1 MLELT
6 PFAFLWLL
14 ISLITGLTYAYVFY
28 RKPTNWSGRLRK
40 ALFVLRALAVTILMF
55 LLLAP
60 LVKQINKTIEKP
72 IILLAQDNSASI
84 ALAKPK
90 KFDLNRYAVQLK
102 LLAQKLGA
110 DYEVQSFS
118 FSDELKKGLD
128 FKCNGKLTDIAAV
141 FRTANNQ
148 LANRN
153 IGAVI
158 LASDGIYNRGAN
170 PQYEH
175 KDLKAPIYTIA
186 LGDTIAKRDLLIAN
200 INYNKLVYVGNQ
212 FQIEVLVEAYQ
223 AKGQTTKL
231 TVSDYSGTVLT
242 QSVVINSNE
251 FRTIIPLILQAGRK
265 GIQRYTVSLSPLD
278 QELSLANNT
287 QTIFIE
293 ALDGK
298 ENVLIIAGSPHPDLS
313 ALKASIDINK
323 NYEAKIVLADQLS
336 DEAITKASL
345 VVLYQLPS
353 VSNAAQ
359 DILKRISAKP
369 LFFILGGQ
377 SSASGFSAVQN
388 LLTITSSGALQ
399 EAIAKVQSDFYA
411 FTLSEAT
418 KAKLQNFAPLRTPFG
433 NYTLKG
439 AAQVALSQQ
448 IGKIVTQ
455 MPLLVFGND
464 GARKIG
470 VLAGEGIWRYRLE
483 EFQESASHEA
493 LDELIAKVVQ
503 YLSSKDD
510 KRKFR
515 VYPGKNDFDE
525 SEHVMINAELYN
537 DAYELI
543 NDSEVNINLKEIGG
557 KSYSY
562 LFSKSGNAYTLDAGN
577 LPSGEYTYEAKAKL
591 GGKTYAANGRFV
603 ISQQQVEFQQTIAN
617 HQLLYNLS
625 QQSGGKMIYPDQLD
639 QIPALIKGNENVK
652 TIVYEDRQYQELINS
667 KWICLLI
674 LLLLSAEWIL
684 RKREGE
690 V

>member
-6 PFAFLWLL
+6 PFTFLWLL
-14 ISLITGLTYAYVFY
+14 ISLIIGLVYAYIFY
-28 RKPTNWSGRLRK
+28 RKPTNWSERLRK
-40 ALFVLRALAVTILMF
+40 ALFVLRTLAVTTLMF
-55 LLLAP
+55 LLFAP
-60 LVKQINKTIEKP
+60 LVKQLNKTIEKP

-90 KFDLNRYAVQLK
+90 KFDLNQYAVQLK
-102 LLAQKLGA
+102 VLAEKLGA
-110 DYEVQSFS
+110 DYEVQSFN
-118 FSDELKKGLD
+118 FSDELKKSLD
-128 FKCNGKLTDIAAV
+128 FKCDGKLTDISAV
-141 FRTANNQ
+141 FRAANNQ
-148 LANRN
+148 FANRN

-170 PQYEH
+170 PQYES

-212 FQIEVLVEAYQ
+212 FQIEVLLEAYQ
-223 AKGQTTKL
+223 ARGQTTKL

-251 FRTIIPLILQAGRK
+251 FRTTIPLILQAGRK
-265 GIQRYTVSLSPLD
+265 GIQRYTVSLSPID

-323 NYEAKIVLADQLS
+323 NYEAKIVLADQLN
-336 DEAITKASL
+336 DEAIAKASL

-353 VSNAAQ
+353 MSNAAQ

-377 SSASGFSAVQN
+377 FSASGFSAAQN

-399 EAIAKVQSDFYA
+399 DAIVKVQPDFYA

-418 KAKLQNFAPLRTPFG
+418 KVKLQNFAPLQAPFG
-433 NYTLKG
+433 NYALKG

-448 IGKIVTQ
+448 IGKVATQ

-464 GARKIG
+464 GPRKVG

-543 NDSEVNINLKEIGG
+543 NEPEVNINLKERGG

-562 LFSKSGNAYTLDAGN
+562 LFSKSGNAYALDAGT
-577 LPSGEYTYEAKAKL
+577 LPSGEYTYEAKAEL
-591 GGKTYAANGRFV
+591 GGKTNVANGQFV

-625 QQSGGKMIYPDQLD
+625 QQSGGKMIYPDQLN
-639 QIPALIKGNENVK
+639 QLPGLIKGNENVK
-652 TIVYEDRQYQELINS
+652 TIVYEDRQYQELIHS
-667 KWICLLI
+667 KWICLLV
-674 LLLLSAEWIL
+674 LLMLSAEWIL